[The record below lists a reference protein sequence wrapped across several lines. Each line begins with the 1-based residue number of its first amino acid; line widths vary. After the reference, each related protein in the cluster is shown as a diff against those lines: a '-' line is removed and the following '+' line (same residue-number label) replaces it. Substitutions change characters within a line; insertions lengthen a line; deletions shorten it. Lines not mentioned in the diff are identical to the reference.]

1 MSVADIPAAPPAT
14 GFARRHAWLAVLVV
28 GAALFIAEERTLV
41 ATQNPNLVPSAI
53 LLGASIVPLAFVA
66 FVYGRRLPY
75 RVAGLAVATSAFLG
89 GVIGTIV
96 AATLEFDVL
105 RDLGGLPMLGVG
117 LIEETSKLLVPL
129 ALLIPLRHYRTRA
142 DGLLIGVACGAGFA
156 ALETMGYAFTTLIK
170 SGGDITDTVDIL
182 LLRGFLSPAG
192 HMAWTGIAA
201 AALYAAAATRR
212 RREILQFV
220 GAFVGRRGPAHPV
233 GQPELADRHR
243 GRRDRE
249 PRPARVHRA
258 PRGASGR
265 SGAVTDR
272 PRPSTPRSA
281 RGSRPAR
288 ITAPGPSDRPPS
300 GRAPPWRRPSPR
312 RNADQHPLGAVG
324 THLLVQH
331 DHPEEDGH
339 DRLADGDHRQR
350 RLQPGRLEGR
360 LLHQRPGDRGSRQ
373 GVGLPGRQQREQ
385 ALAQRVDDPLGE
397 RRDHAVGD
405 PGDDAE
411 QHSPRGATAGGRD
424 NRTGRHD
431 DPEDRG
437 GG

>member
-28 GAALFIAEERTLV
+28 GAALFIAEERALV

-53 LLGASIVPLAFVA
+53 LLGASIVPLGFVA

-75 RVAGLAVATSAFLG
+75 RVPGIAVAASAFLG

-129 ALLIPLRHYRTRA
+129 ALLIPLRRHRTRA

-170 SGGDITDTVDIL
+170 SGGDITDTVEIL

-212 RREILQFV
+212 RREVLQFA
-220 GAFVGRRGPAHPV
+220 GAFVVAVVLHTLWDSQSSMIGTAVVAIASLGL
-233 GQPELADRHR
+233 LART
-243 GRRDRE
+243 
-249 PRPARVHRA
+249 AHRA
-258 PRGASGR
+258 PRGASGG
-265 SGAVTDR
+265 SGADR
-272 PRPSTPRSA
+272 GRLTGRRA
-281 RGSRPAR
+281 GERHRRGHHHR
-288 ITAPGPSDRPPS
+288 DED
-300 GRAPPWRRPSPR
+300 
-312 RNADQHPLGAVG
+312 ADQHPLGAIG
-324 THLLVQH
+324 TQLLVQH
-331 DHPEEDGH
+331 DHPEDDGH
-339 DRLADGDHRQR
+339 DRLADDDQRQ
-350 RLQPGRLEGR
+350 
-360 LLHQRPGDRGSRQ
+360 
-373 GVGLPGRQQREQ
+373 
-385 ALAQRVDDPLGE
+385 
-397 RRDHAVGD
+397 
-405 PGDDAE
+405 
-411 QHSPRGATAGGRD
+411 
-424 NRTGRHD
+424 
-431 DPEDRG
+431 
-437 GG
+437 